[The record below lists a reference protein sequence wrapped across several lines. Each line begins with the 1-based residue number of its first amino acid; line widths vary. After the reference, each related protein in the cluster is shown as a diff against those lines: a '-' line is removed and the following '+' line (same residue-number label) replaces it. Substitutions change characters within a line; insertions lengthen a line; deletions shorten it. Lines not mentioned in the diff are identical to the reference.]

1 MATDERDQGARLSRE
16 VGETGVRL
24 SRRQVIAGLTGLGA
38 AALVAACGGAP
49 AAPTATSGS
58 PGGATGPT
66 ATPVVF
72 GTQQATAIP
81 ALGAPTI
88 AAAAPTTAPAPATT
102 AAAATGQRG
111 GTVRFPLGSDPVP
124 NPITVPGG
132 LASIFGNK
140 ALFNSLVRYDSK
152 TLAPVGDLAE
162 GWTFSPDGRALTF
175 KLREGVKW
183 HDGRPFGAEDVKFTF
198 DTMMRRE
205 VNARF
210 RSAIR
215 GVTEVVIDDPRTVT
229 LRLENPIPSLPIQLG
244 YNIHMIPKHLLEG
257 QDINAPRDFLAKPI
271 GTGPFKFVE
280 ATPGS
285 TLTVERNPDF
295 HFGAPLL
302 DRITF
307 RIVPDINA
315 QLAQLRSGE
324 LDFMLMEPDQVSGV
338 RGAQNIVVQ
347 NAAQVN
353 YYYIAYNNQRPVF
366 REKAV
371 RQALTMGIDRGAIVR
386 DVLGGAGQVAH
397 GPINPLLSWAYTD
410 DVRKIPFD
418 QNGARS
424 LLDEAGWRAGADG
437 VREKGGTRLSFELIV
452 DKGNTTRESVAQ
464 IAQQQWKAIGVDAKI
479 NVMEFNA
486 SLERFVTKRDY
497 DAIVEWYIT
506 PPDPDV
512 SAWYGTGG
520 TSNQWQYSNPQ
531 VDDLLNQART
541 ETDLNRRGALYKQF
555 LGIIAEEVP
564 ITFLYFPQEI
574 RGLSSRLQGVPP
586 VGIRDAMTYSYQ
598 WNVRQ

>member
-1 MATDERDQGARLSRE
+1 MATDERTGDEGRGQVEGGA
-16 VGETGVRL
+16 GVRL

-38 AALVAACGGAP
+38 ATLVAACGGAP
-49 AAPTATSGS
+49 AAPTATGA
-58 PGGATGPT
+58 PAGGAAGPT
-66 ATPVVF
+66 STPVVI

-88 AAAAPTTAPAPATT
+88 AAAAPTTAPAAT
-102 AAAATGQRG
+102 AAAPAGQRG

-162 GWTFSPDGRALTF
+162 GWTFAPDGRALTF

-210 RSAIR
+210 RSNIR
-215 GVTEVVIDDPRTVT
+215 GVTEAVVDDPRTVT
-229 LRLENPIPSLPIQLG
+229 LRLANPVPSLPIQLG

-302 DRITF
+302 DRIIF

-324 LDFMLMEPDQVSGV
+324 LDFMLMEPDQVDSV
-338 RGAQNIVVQ
+338 RGVQNIVVQ

-353 YYYIAYNNQRPVF
+353 YYYIAYNNERPVF

-397 GPINPLLSWAYTD
+397 GPINPLLAWAYTD

-424 LLDEAGWRAGADG
+424 MLDEAGWRAGAGG
-437 VREKGGTRLSFELIV
+437 VREKNGERLSFELIV

-464 IAQQQWKAIGVDAKI
+464 IAQQQWKAIGVEARI

-486 SLERFVTKRDY
+486 SLDRFNKGNY

-512 SAWYGTGG
+512 SAWYSTGG
-520 TSNQWQYSNPQ
+520 TSNQWKFSNPQ
-531 VDDLLNQART
+531 VDDLLAQART
-541 ETDLNRRGALYKQF
+541 ETDLNKRGALYKQF

-564 ITFLYFPQEI
+564 ITYLYYPQEI
-574 RGLSSRLQGVPP
+574 RGLSSRLQGMPAI
-586 VGIRDAMTYSYQ
+586 GIRDAMTYSYQ